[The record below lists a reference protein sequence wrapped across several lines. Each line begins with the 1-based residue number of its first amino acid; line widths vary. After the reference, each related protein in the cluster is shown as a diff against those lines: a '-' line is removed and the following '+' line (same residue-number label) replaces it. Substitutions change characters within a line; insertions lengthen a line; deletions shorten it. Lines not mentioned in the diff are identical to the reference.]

1 MDPIESYY
9 GGEFPE
15 RYNEIID
22 SPMNFGMIIS
32 KVVEAEYDTIDQCR
46 YCHINVSYPAIIG
59 RVLSYI
65 YICISIN
72 TVGKMWS

>member
-46 YCHINVSYPAIIG
+46 YCHINVSCPAII
-59 RVLSYI
+59 SYHRE
-65 YICISIN
+65 STKLHIN